1 MCQGKTRNSRGKEE
15 RCGKSALQMMKWEK
29 TSSVPSERKKER
41 ELANTL
47 THFIP
52 RSCVWILWREN
63 GKRERKRE
71 MRTGDTAGGHRLRS
85 APRERPVAERNHN
98 HILYNVHHL

>member
-1 MCQGKTRNSRGKEE
+1 
-15 RCGKSALQMMKWEK
+15 MKWEK
-29 TSSVPSERKKER
+29 ICSVPLERKKER

-63 GKRERKRE
+63 GKREREIERKRDE
-71 MRTGDTAGGHRLRS
+71 NGDTAGGHRLRS

-98 HILYNVHHL
+98 HILHNVHHL